1 MKIDMSSIRFF
12 QISDFNFFIM
22 AVSVTCTVFLFS
34 SESKATEKHNS
45 DEERIIISA
54 DPLAND
60 GWHIYQ
66 EKCAV
71 CHGFEGL
78 GDGPLKDL
86 LITKPADLTKI
97 SKRYGGDFPFWEIYN
112 VIDGRNAPLSHGTR
126 EMPVWG
132 DELVKDAE
140 GVTNENLLKGRIKA
154 LLTYLKSIQ
163 K

>member
-1 MKIDMSSIRFF
+1 MSPNRFF
-12 QISDFNFFIM
+12 QNNYFNIFILIVGI
-22 AVSVTCTVFLFS
+22 ACIVFLFS
-34 SESKATEKHNS
+34 SVSRATENKYL
-45 DEERIIISA
+45 DEERIIIS
-54 DPLAND
+54 DDSLAND
-60 GWHIYQ
+60 GWHVYQ

-97 SKRYGGDFPFWEIYN
+97 SKRYGGDFPFWEIYE
-112 VIDGRNAPLSHGTR
+112 IIQGSKAPLSHGTR

-132 DELVKDAE
+132 EELANDAT
-140 GVTNENLLKGRIKA
+140 GVSNENLMQGRIKA